1 MKQQKQKQE
10 KKRKLAALNY
20 PVTCNNSWNLGEA
33 TGDGGNFLGI
43 IVSTGRVTCIE
54 GGEGEVEGA

>member
-1 MKQQKQKQE
+1 M
-10 KKRKLAALNY
+10 AALNY
-20 PVTCNNSWNLGEA
+20 PVICNNSWNLGEA

-54 GGEGEVEGA
+54 GGEGEVEGPE